1 MSKFASLRQ
10 VRRRACALSLSVSL
24 AAIIPAA
31 FAAGAP
37 SYGDLLRQALS
48 NAPALLEQAAS
59 VQAAGAEARQA
70 RARPNPSFSALAE
83 NLRAPQ
89 NNGES
94 QRQGTFA
101 VTQAFE
107 TGGKRGAR
115 IEAGE
120 RGLAAAEARERQ
132 TRVTFAANLAVAYA
146 TAEAAQQRKALT
158 ADELT
163 RANDDL
169 RAARALV
176 QAGKEAALRVAQA
189 SASVA
194 AAQAGEQAAAADAI
208 EALERLSALAGSTE
222 TYTVIDKP
230 FLTGAGAYRPSSGSA
245 PGDAPAVARAAA
257 ERDALAS
264 QARFEEKRWMPDI
277 GVTAGTRSYGWTGG
291 NGLIVGVTMA
301 IPLFDR
307 NEGNI
312 EAARQ
317 RAVAADARLQTAR
330 LEATANKRSAL
341 AQVAAAGQRVEAS
354 MQGET
359 AAAEAY
365 RLGRIGY
372 EGGKTSLFEL
382 LAIRRSLA
390 EAKALTIDAR
400 LARVRALAALSVADG
415 QIAFGETK

>member
-1 MSKFASLRQ
+1 
-10 VRRRACALSLSVSL
+10 
-24 AAIIPAA
+24 
-31 FAAGAP
+31 
-37 SYGDLLRQALS
+37 
-48 NAPALLEQAAS
+48 
-59 VQAAGAEARQA
+59 
-70 RARPNPSFSALAE
+70 
-83 NLRAPQ
+83 
-89 NNGES
+89 
-94 QRQGTFA
+94 
-101 VTQAFE
+101 
-107 TGGKRGAR
+107 
-115 IEAGE
+115 
-120 RGLAAAEARERQ
+120 
-132 TRVTFAANLAVAYA
+132 
-146 TAEAAQQRKALT
+146 
-158 ADELT
+158 
-163 RANDDL
+163 
-169 RAARALV
+169 
-176 QAGKEAALRVAQA
+176 
-189 SASVA
+189 
-194 AAQAGEQAAAADAI
+194 
-208 EALERLSALAGSTE
+208 
-222 TYTVIDKP
+222 
-230 FLTGAGAYRPSSGSA
+230 
-245 PGDAPAVARAAA
+245 
-257 ERDALAS
+257 
-264 QARFEEKRWMPDI
+264 MPDI

-400 LARVRALAALSVADG
+400 LARVRALAALFVADG

>member
-1 MSKFASLRQ
+1 MSKFASLRR

-24 AAIIPAA
+24 AAITPAA
-31 FAAGAP
+31 VAAGAP
-37 SYGDLLRQALS
+37 SYGDLLRQALA
-48 NAPALLEQAAS
+48 NAPALQEQAAS

-70 RARPNPSFSALAE
+70 RALPNPSFSALAE

-94 QRQGTFA
+94 QRQDSFT

-158 ADELT
+158 ADELA

-208 EALERLSALAGSTE
+208 EALERLSALAGTTE

-230 FLTGAGAYRPSSGSA
+230 FLTGAGAYRRSSGSA

-341 AQVAAAGQRVEAS
+341 AQVTAAGQRVEAS

>member
-1 MSKFASLRQ
+1 MSTFESLRQ
-10 VRRRACALSLSVSL
+10 VRRCACALAVSL
-24 AAIIPAA
+24 AAIPPAA

-37 SYGDLLRQALS
+37 SYGDLLRQALAS
-48 NAPALLEQAAS
+48 APALQEQAAS
-59 VQAAGAEARQA
+59 VQVAGAEARQA
-70 RARPNPSFSALAE
+70 RALPNPSFSALAE

-94 QRQGTFA
+94 QRQDSFT
-101 VTQAFE
+101 VTQSFE
-107 TGGKRGAR
+107 TGGKRAAR
-115 IEAGE
+115 IEAGAS
-120 RGLAAAEARERQ
+120 GLTAAEARERQ
-132 TRVTFAANLAVAYA
+132 TRVAFAASLAIAYA
-146 TAEAAQQRKALT
+146 TAEAAQQRQALT
-158 ADELT
+158 VDDLA

-194 AAQAGEQAAAADAI
+194 AAQASERGAAADAT
-208 EALERLSALAGSTE
+208 EALERLSALAGATE
-222 TYTVIDKP
+222 TYTVIDQP
-230 FLTGAGAYRPSSGSA
+230 FLTAAGHHRPAAGAA
-245 PGDAPAVARAAA
+245 PGNAPAVVRAAA

-264 QARFEEKRWMPDI
+264 QARFEEKRWMPDL

-291 NGLIVGVTMA
+291 TGLIVGLTLT

-330 LEATANKRSAL
+330 LEAAANQRSAL
-341 AQVAAAGQRVEAS
+341 AQIAAAGQRLDASIEGEA
-354 MQGET
+354 

-372 EGGKTSLFEL
+372 EGGKTSLLEL
-382 LAIRRSLA
+382 LAIRRLLA
-390 EAKALTIDAR
+390 EAKGLIIDAR
-400 LARVRALAALSVADG
+400 LARVRALAALSVAGG
-415 QIAFGETK
+415 QIAFGDTK

>member
-24 AAIIPAA
+24 AAIAPAA
-31 FAAGAP
+31 VAAGAP

-48 NAPALLEQAAS
+48 NAPALQEQAAS

-70 RARPNPSFSALAE
+70 RALPNPSFSALAE

-94 QRQGTFA
+94 QRQDSFT

-158 ADELT
+158 ADELA

-208 EALERLSALAGSTE
+208 EALERLSALAGTTE

-230 FLTGAGAYRPSSGSA
+230 FLTGAGAYRRSSGSA

-372 EGGKTSLFEL
+372 EGGKTSLLEL